1 MEKSLRLRRKKA
13 LARAR
18 LRRRFAAGKVRLDQV
33 SLAAAAHA
41 DSFKSPL
48 VTRRARDDYEDFE
61 F

>member
-1 MEKSLRLRRKKA
+1 VEKSLQLRRKKA

-18 LRRRFAAGKVRLDQV
+18 LRRRFAAGRVRLEQI
-33 SLAAAAHA
+33 SLAAAAHP

-48 VTRRARDDYEDFE
+48 VSRRARVEHEEFE